1 MSTINTVVPVVRLL
15 QVFWNAHTLRYRI
28 IAHCGYFCLFLWL
41 LSAMMVQAQ
50 PPIASWPFNGSAND
64 VSGNAHH
71 GTVFGASLTS
81 DRFGSLSSAYSFDG
95 VDDYIIVPDARDFRF
110 AETRAFTI
118 SFWMKTCAT
127 LPYNSLVYLVG
138 KGLPGNFSN
147 TAYYVAL
154 LQLVSQHIQH
164 TRFFPTYQSGFPLTV
179 ITGTWHHVVI
189 LYNQENGPSARREVW
204 VDGVRSP
211 ESTSSVNP
219 FDTSTT
225 SSVYFAHGLSPV
237 RYFQGALDD
246 IRFYDRVITPSEI
259 QALYTENGWPTNVPS
274 ITVNASALPPGP
286 ICPGDSVLLRALT
299 TGPVQRFV
307 WQNTTGPGLPE
318 GLRPVDSG
326 TTTVWVKPKQT
337 TTYRAYISL
346 GEPCPER
353 QESTEVTVVVREG
366 PQLPRGGSQYICA
379 GDSQTIGGTA
389 TMGLAPYSYRW
400 NPAPGITNLTQPI
413 QRVSPAVSTEYY
425 LTATDANGCRTRDT
439 TRVIVIARPILAGLR
454 RKIDLCRGDRDTI
467 GVEAVA
473 GSGNYRYRWSPAS
486 GISADTVARPELL
499 TITSRQYKVLVTDL
513 ATTCTRV
520 DSVDVVVHDIPQ
532 ANAGADFALCRDS
545 SMVIGS
551 AGVAGVRYRWS
562 PGIGLND
569 STLAQPTARPSVT
582 TTYQLTATDTLSGC
596 TASDDIT
603 ITLLDGT
610 ITPAQTTLDFGELDG
625 CTSSRDMTVE
635 LTNNGGTD
643 ATLTAADISAAGF
656 SVVAPSLPIVLKPG
670 GKLSLV
676 VRFSPGI
683 AGVTSGTATLHGN
696 PCDLE
701 TILALRGSK
710 LASLVALNPSSV
722 DFGISLACETVQRD
736 TIITVMNNGAAPVD
750 LGTPGIVAPYSI
762 IAPSFPAT
770 IQPGDTLRVQVRYTP
785 TRGTHSSDLR
795 LPYQSGTCR
804 DTLRIKLDGIHEL
817 PSLASDPASIDMGL
831 LAGCTTSRDTTITL
845 RNNGAMPL
853 TIDSTQLPTG
863 WRIVSTG
870 STTLLPGATTT
881 LTLRYEPSSNGPTVG
896 TLRLLLNPCA
906 QEITIDL
913 RGTKQGPS
921 FTLPDTIDFGDVI
934 FCTDS
939 TVSRTFT
946 LTYSGDTAT
955 SASVPSV
962 LLVPSVPST
971 FSTNLTPGT
980 ILPPDT
986 PAPFT
991 VNFAPTTDGPT
1002 TAELQLRL
1010 EPCGVDRT
1018 IYLRGNRTTPR
1029 LTATPT
1035 PLDFGTITIGAT
1047 ATRQLS
1053 YINSGTVPIVVG
1065 RVDGLLL
1072 PFGLVATTPTL
1083 PAPLQPGDTL
1093 HVTVSYTGTQGT
1105 AQTIAQAVTTT
1116 PCTLIAD
1123 AQIIGRGDSS
1133 EEAIIHLPA
1142 ITGAPGDHIRVPII
1156 LTQGGSGLERIGA
1169 RTFEG
1174 TLAFNSTMLLG
1185 TNGAL
1190 QTSDATTR
1198 RVRFSGTR
1206 RDTSGTIAEV
1216 ELIVLLGNAETTP
1229 LSIESFRWLDGSDSV
1244 TTRSDSGAFR
1254 LDGICRIGGTRLVNA
1269 DGDVV
1274 LRPVRPSRGSDRI
1287 EIEYALA
1294 EDGATTLEI
1303 IDMQGRIVQT
1313 LVDADVHAG
1322 RYTATTYVGLLGS
1335 GRYLVVLRTPTLVA
1349 TRDLEVVR

>member
-1 MSTINTVVPVVRLL
+1 MLW
-15 QVFWNAHTLRYRI
+15 VFWFAVALPI
-28 IAHCGYFCLFLWL
+28 
-41 LSAMMVQAQ
+41 SAQ
-50 PPIASWPFNGSAND
+50 PPIGYWPFNGNAND
-64 VSGNAHH
+64 VSGNGHH
-71 GTVFGASLTS
+71 GIVSGATLTS
-81 DRFGSLSSAYSFDG
+81 DRFGNLNSAYSFDG
-95 VDDYIIVPDARDFRF
+95 LNDYITVPDALDLRF
-110 AETRAFTI
+110 PNSKSFTI
-118 SFWMKTCAT
+118 SFWMKSCTILKSRTALILKGQPFLGEYTIQLDTGGYLYYFLAT
-127 LPYNSLVYLVG
+127 NLKEFG
-138 KGLPGNFSN
+138 
-147 TAYYVAL
+147 
-154 LQLVSQHIQH
+154 
-164 TRFFPTYQSGFPLTV
+164 RFPVVTSR
-179 ITGTWHHVVI
+179 WHHVAV
-189 LYNQENGPSARREVW
+189 
-204 VDGVRSP
+204 VR
-211 ESTSSVNP
+211 
-219 FDTSTT
+219 DSTT
-225 SSVYFAHGLSPV
+225 AFRQSRKEIWIDGQDASFIGPQYPGLLNTNNTDPLYFGRGDIFYGTPV
-237 RYFQGALDD
+237 NYFDGALDD
-246 IRFYDRVITPSEI
+246 IRIYDRVLSPTEI
-259 QALYTENGWPTNVPS
+259 YGLYIERGWPAPYPN
-274 ITVNASALPPGP
+274 ITVRPTVLGSSIL
-286 ICPGDSVLLRALT
+286 CPGDSVQLRGDT
-299 TGPVQRFV
+299 TGVIQNFR
-307 WQNTTGPGLPE
+307 WQNADGSSPPTGMYPSD
-318 GLRPVDSG
+318 VNKA
-326 TTTVWVKPKQT
+326 TVWVHPTKT
-337 TTYRAYISL
+337 TTYRVYVSS

-353 QESTEVTVVVREG
+353 RDSGTITITVRDG
-366 PQLPRGGSQYICA
+366 PQLPPSVSKYICS
-379 GDSQTIGGTA
+379 GDSVDMGGA
-389 TMGLAPYSYRW
+389 ASGGVLPYTYRW
-400 NPAPGITNLTQPI
+400 DAKPGLVNLSQIT
-413 QRVSPAVSTEYY
+413 QRVAPLVSTEYY
-425 LTATDANGCRTRDT
+425 LTVTDANGCRARDT
-439 TRVIVIARPILAGLR
+439 TRVIVVRRPQLVGIEHQVG
-454 RKIDLCRGDRDTI
+454 ICRGNRDTI
-467 GVEAVA
+467 GVE
-473 GSGNYRYRWSPAS
+473 GSGGSGRYKYKWTP
-486 GISADTVARPELL
+486 SAGLSSDSVARPEVNPVSTMRYII
-499 TITSRQYKVLVTDL
+499 TITDLGLSCTNTDTVTVTL
-513 ATTCTRV
+513 
-520 DSVDVVVHDIPQ
+520 HDPPQ
-532 ANAGADFALCRDS
+532 ANAGGDISLCRDS
-545 SMVIGS
+545 SMVLG
-551 AGVAGVRYRWS
+551 ATVATLGVRYTWS
-562 PGIGLND
+562 PAIGLND
-569 STLAQPTARPSVT
+569 STLAQPTARPSIT
-582 TTYQLTATDTLSGC
+582 TTYQLTATDTASGC

-1123 AQIIGRGDSS
+1123 ATILGRGSIS
-1133 EEAIIHLPA
+1133 QEAVLHLPA

-1156 LTQGGSGLERIGA
+1156 LTQGGSNLERIGA
-1169 RTFEG
+1169 RNFEG
-1174 TLAFNSTMLLG
+1174 ILAFNTTMLVG
-1185 TNGAL
+1185 TDRTQ
-1190 QTSDATTR
+1190 QTNDATTR

-1229 LSIESFRWLDGSDSV
+1229 LSIESFRWLDGSDTV
-1244 TTRSDSGAFR
+1244 TTRSDSGTFR
-1254 LDGICRIGGTRLVNA
+1254 LDGICRIGGTRLVNT

-1274 LRPVRPSRGSDRI
+1274 LRPVRPSRGSDNI

-1294 EDGATTLEI
+1294 EDGHTTLEI
-1303 IDMQGRIVQT
+1303 VDMQGRVVQT
-1313 LVDADVHAG
+1313 LVNGAVHAG
-1322 RYTATTYVGLLGS
+1322 RYTATTYVGSLGS

-1349 TRDLEVVR
+1349 TRDMEVVR